1 MKKTTKRPNRSKLGP
16 PHKICPEAPG
26 AAPHAAPQLALEPFD
41 ALKWTDAHREIQRSL
56 AELHQLAA
64 RCQLAQ
70 ICRELLP
77 EAKELAQRGR
87 PRLLATLARIL
98 AEPALDV
105 ALPPSAA
112 GDAAHSDDSP
122 MQIELIHNVSRPI
135 HSLEQLKAEQQ
146 RLDAAREKLLTK

>member
-1 MKKTTKRPNRSKLGP
+1 MSPARKRVSSPRTGRKTLPR
-16 PHKICPEAPG
+16 
-26 AAPHAAPQLALEPFD
+26 AAEPFD
-41 ALKWTDAHREIQRSL
+41 PLKWTDAQRDIARSL

-77 EAKELAQRGR
+77 EAQELAQRGR

-105 ALPPSAA
+105 SLPPPTA
-112 GDAAHSDDSP
+112 GDTAPPGPPLA
-122 MQIELIHNVSRPI
+122 IELIHHVTRPI
-135 HSLEQLKAEQQ
+135 RTLDELEREQQ
-146 RLDAAREKLLTK
+146 RLDAARKKLLPK

>member
-1 MKKTTKRPNRSKLGP
+1 VAHIP
-16 PHKICPEAPG
+16 PCESGEFPWSAHASAPAG
-26 AAPHAAPQLALEPFD
+26 
-41 ALKWTDAHREIQRSL
+41 R
-56 AELHQLAA
+56 LAA

-87 PRLLATLARIL
+87 PRLLATLARIG

-105 ALPPSAA
+105 ALPPSA

-122 MQIELIHNVSRPI
+122 KQIEPIHNVSRPI
-135 HSLEQLKAEQQ
+135 HSLEQLNREQQ
-146 RLDAAREKLLTK
+146 RVDAVREKLLPK